1 MNSLLALLVFAAE
14 PNFCAEKPSSAESAS
29 HGRPSRGSV
38 DGAVA
43 LPDSASVRVLP
54 KRHKAR
60 CLAWGTARLVT
71 ALAAA
76 GDAVRAA
83 VPGSPPLGVGNIGRP
98 RGGSLAPYSHS
109 HQAGRDADLAFYATD
124 ADGQPA
130 PVDDLEHFG
139 DDLRSRESSRRFDAR
154 RNWALAAALLSDP
167 DIDVKWLFV
176 SDALKT
182 ALLAEGRRQ
191 HASAA
196 LLERA
201 SELLHQ
207 PSDAPPHDD
216 HFHLRIRCTPA
227 ERKADCRD

>member
-1 MNSLLALLVFAAE
+1 MTSLLALLVFAAE
-14 PNFCAEKPSSAESAS
+14 PNFCSEKPTTAASAS

-43 LPDSASVRVLP
+43 LTESPAVRVLP
-54 KRHKAR
+54 TRHKAR

-76 GDAVRAA
+76 GESVRAS
-83 VPGSPPLGVGNIGRP
+83 VPDSPPLGVGNIGRP

-124 ADGQPA
+124 ADGLPVPA
-130 PVDDLEHFG
+130 DDLEHFG
-139 DDLRSRESSRRFDAR
+139 SDLRARESSRRFDVR
-154 RNWALAAALLSDP
+154 RNWALAAALLSNP

-182 ALLAEGRRQ
+182 ALLAEAHRQ
-191 HASAA
+191 RADAA
-196 LLERA
+196 LVKRA
-201 SELLHQ
+201 SEVLHQ

-227 ERKADCRD
+227 ERQADCRD